1 MKQIHPRVALL
12 LLLAAVTACGKNK
25 VASAGAPSS
34 PAGVHVQGTPH
45 TDEVLNAWRNV
56 GLAAEGFARIE
67 PAPNS
72 ATYCEHGQIRGVDT
86 LVCEYASEEALTRGT
101 QQVREGWERV
111 DAHTGVVIRSKRTL
125 MVVVGRE
132 RREPS
137 GKTISQMAK
146 VFGKL

>member
-1 MKQIHPRVALL
+1 MKQIHPSVALL
-12 LLLAAVTACGKNK
+12 LLLAAVTACGKK
-25 VASAGAPSS
+25 AASTGAPSS
-34 PAGVHVQGTPH
+34 PAAHVQGTPH
-45 TDEVLNAWRNV
+45 TDDVLNAWRNV

-72 ATYCEHGQIRGVDT
+72 ATYCEHGQVRGVDT
-86 LVCEYASEEALTRGT
+86 LVCEYGSEESLTRGT
-101 QQVREGWERV
+101 QQVKEGWQRV
-111 DAHTGVVIRSKRTL
+111 DVHTGVVIRAKRTL
-125 MVVVGRE
+125 MVVVDRE

>member
-1 MKQIHPRVALL
+1 MKQIQPRVALL

-25 VASAGAPSS
+25 TASTGAPSS
-34 PAGVHVQGTPH
+34 PAAHVQGTPH
-45 TDEVLNAWRNV
+45 TDDVLNAWRSA
-56 GLAAEGFARIE
+56 GLAPEGFARIE

-72 ATYCEHGQIRGVDT
+72 ATYCEHGQVRGVDT

-101 QQVREGWERV
+101 QQVKEGWERV
-111 DAHTGVVIRSKRTL
+111 DAHTGVVLRAKRTL
-125 MVVVGRE
+125 MVVVDRE